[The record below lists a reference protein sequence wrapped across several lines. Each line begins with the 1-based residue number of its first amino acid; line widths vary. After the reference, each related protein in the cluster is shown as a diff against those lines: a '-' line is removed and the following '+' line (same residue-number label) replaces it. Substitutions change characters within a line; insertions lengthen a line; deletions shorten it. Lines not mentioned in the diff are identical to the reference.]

1 MYVYACVRVCVCGP
15 VVRIFWSS
23 LFSVLISIYKPAK
36 ETLGNIRIIGC
47 SVLVKKLDQ
56 AAADESSTLVSH
68 LSLLQVKRTTG
79 GCANI
84 QQVVLV

>member
-1 MYVYACVRVCVCGP
+1 MCPCLCLQAGRSDLLGLVY
-15 VVRIFWSS
+15 FLS
-23 LFSVLISIYKPAK
+23 LFPSISRAK

-68 LSLLQVKRTTG
+68 LSLLQVKRTAG